1 MFYGLWNKLDNQSTQ
16 TLVLEASNPGH
27 VHGPLICVFCIIYQ
41 MLNMQNPSDLC
52 VLVEGVVKSGGDLG

>member
-16 TLVLEASNPGH
+16 TLILEASNPGH
-27 VHGPLICVFCIIYQ
+27 VHGPLIYVFCIIYQ
-41 MLNMQNPSDLC
+41 MLNMQNPSGLC